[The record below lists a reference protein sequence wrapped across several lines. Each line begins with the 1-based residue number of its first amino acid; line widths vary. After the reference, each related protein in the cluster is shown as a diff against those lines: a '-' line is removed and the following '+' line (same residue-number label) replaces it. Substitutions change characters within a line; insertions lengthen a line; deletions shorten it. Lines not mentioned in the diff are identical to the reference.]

1 MKRSNQKLLA
11 ALILSIAAIFPMTAS
26 ASNEVTVGAGTSE
39 EDLAT
44 GTNDGSI
51 VAEEEFDYIKHELG
65 DNNLNRSVYGMAA
78 VVQDT
83 GTNAQTG
90 YLEAANYAYLVNNG
104 SIVLNYHDIVAAYA
118 DQLDTSSDTSKKYDN
133 IMGWGMLAGQY
144 STLINNGTISFYYD
158 EDDPTATYGLFSHPM
173 YTYSHSKMIN
183 NGQINITGSGGTGAQ
198 VRGIT
203 TQHSYVDITNNGSIY
218 IDVTYAAL
226 CRALATTGIGSNIIN
241 NGTVYNRSGGA
252 TYGMSQNAGGSLVNN
267 GTLTIIGTTEASS
280 GTAAGILP
288 SVESGAYGMVST
300 GGDQG
305 LGVGITNNG
314 VINVSIEGD
323 NPKSTMT
330 AAGFVL
336 TNFQSGANAS
346 NSGTWYLANN
356 GVINRYST
364 VTASSDNNYIVRT
377 PEIGIN
383 LLTFG
388 GAFNPVN
395 AQIGNWATTLR
406 DFGTTKDFIQVKRH
420 SADTNREYPVTINF
434 ANTNLI
440 LRPESGYTAGTSYL
454 ISYDTLITSVDNDS
468 TEYNASGI
476 DSMTYS
482 AEMSDFISTNVVDN
496 GDSTYNVSLIPVDNE
511 SLNKKVISAT
521 AMLPIDFTR
530 GVMDQ
535 IDREIE
541 RRDRK
546 ANKWFVSPYYSK
558 FDRSDGIDGHAH
570 GFLAG
575 ADWKL
580 GRKFFGGFQAAYSLG
595 SGDGDI
601 YSAEGNVKNLA
612 GGIHFMLYPEE
623 GKNWIRGQFSYF
635 HNSGDTN
642 LTMTTDTSTLNG
654 KFSNGSDGFY
664 ISTSGGFRS
673 KFTDKDFLRSEV
685 GLSYLNFVDSPELNW
700 NLLGSQIDG
709 YTMKMD
715 KYNALYATLKETY
728 VHNFSEKD
736 SLAFGLG
743 VRGRLSAEKLN
754 LNMMNFDY
762 SGDVREDS
770 CQGLVDLSY
779 IHQIKDF
786 AIDLG
791 YQGVFGSDLKNNLF
805 HASLKMSF

>member
-1 MKRSNQKLLA
+1 MEENFYKDVQVLKRSRLFA

-26 ASNEVTVGAGTSE
+26 ASNEVTVGAGTSS
-39 EDLAT
+39 EDMAT

-51 VAEEEFDYIKHELG
+51 VAEEEFDYIKHELD
-65 DNNLNRSVYGMAA
+65 DNNLNRSLYGMAA
-78 VVQDT
+78 LVQDT

-90 YLEAANYAYLVNNG
+90 YLEAADYAYLVNNG
-104 SIVLNYHDIVAAYA
+104 SIVLHYKDIVAAYA
-118 DQLDTSSDTSKKYDN
+118 DQLDTYDDATKKYDN
-133 IMGWGMLAGQY
+133 IMGWGMLAGNY
-144 STLINNGTISFYYD
+144 STLINNGTIELYYD
-158 EDDPTATYGLFSHPM
+158 QEDSSSTYGLFSHPM
-173 YTYSHSKMIN
+173 YVYDNSSMIN
-183 NGQINITGSGGTGAQ
+183 NGTVRVTGTGSTGSQ
-198 VRGIT
+198 VRGLT
-203 TQHSYVDITNNGSIY
+203 TQHSGNIITNNGLIY
-218 IDVTYAAL
+218 IDVDKSYMS
-226 CRALATTGIGSNIIN
+226 RALATTGDGGIVTNNGTIYNSSSGPVYGMSSPSTSPMIN
-241 NGTVYNRSGGA
+241 NGIMNLYSTGHQA
-252 TYGMSQNAGGSLVNN
+252 EHQ
-267 GTLTIIGTTEASS
+267 IG
-280 GTAAGILP
+280 IQLQFIP
-288 SVESGAYGMVST
+288 GAYGFVMTNWTSDGT
-300 GGDQG
+300 
-305 LGVGITNNG
+305 ITNNG
-314 VINVSIEGD
+314 VVRATVTGDSTSHAETITTGMMLMNQLANSTVVTMENTGVIDLTSNIEA
-323 NPKSTMT
+323 S
-330 AAGFVL
+330 
-336 TNFQSGANAS
+336 AS
-346 NSGTWYLANN
+346 NN
-356 GVINRYST
+356 YSPR
-364 VTASSDNNYIVRT
+364 TA
-377 PEIGIN
+377 EIM
-383 LLTFG
+383 
-388 GAFNPVN
+388 VN
-395 AQIGNWATTLR
+395 AFSANYSNTHAKIGNWATTLR
-406 DFGTTKDFIQVKRH
+406 DFSTSKDFVQARNGYVDF
-420 SADTNREYPVTINF
+420 ST
-434 ANTNLI
+434 TNLI

-454 ISYDTLITSVDNDS
+454 ISADTLVAPIAADTNSDANVVI
-468 TEYNASGI
+468 SGI

-482 AEMSDFISTNVVDN
+482 TEMSDFISANVVDN

-511 SLNKKVISAT
+511 SLNKKVISTT

-546 ANKWFVSPYYSK
+546 ANKWFISPYYSK
-558 FDRSDGIDGHAH
+558 LDRSDGIDANAH

-580 GRKFFGGFQAAYSLG
+580 GRKFFGGFQAAYSRG

-601 YSAEGNVKNLA
+601 YSADGDVKDIA

-623 GKNWIRGQFSYF
+623 GKNWIRGQVSYF

-642 LTMTTDTSTLNG
+642 LTMTTDTSTLHG
-654 KFSNGSDGFY
+654 KASNKSNGFY
-664 ISTSGGFRS
+664 ISTTGGFRS
-673 KFTDKDFLRSEV
+673 KFTDKDFLRSEI

-700 NLLGSQIDG
+700 NLLDYQFDG
-709 YTMKMD
+709 YKMKMD